1 MEIINFKKKNNVKK
15 MKLLPE
21 KQEES
26 YENARISY
34 IVQKNFKINI

>member
-34 IVQKNFKINI
+34 ICIEKF